1 MICPR
6 RQRKTRN
13 YNMGTITTALSD
25 QFKLQLLKGNH
36 DFDNSMRVILL
47 KEEENLVNS
56 YDATTADISTVGAD
70 EVSDTNYNATYS
82 LNAGNNGAEATVA
95 SGFPQI
101 ATGTTTAVMDFN
113 DVTFSNVTVA
123 SDGCIL
129 YNHNNVGNE
138 VIAVFSFGG
147 TVSSTSGDFTIQFPA
162 PGATT
167 SILRI
172 A

>member
-1 MICPR
+1 MA
-6 RQRKTRN
+6 
-13 YNMGTITTALSD
+13 GTITTALSD

-47 KEEENLVNS
+47 KEEENLTQN
-56 YDATTADISTVGAD
+56 YD
-70 EVSDTNYNATYS
+70 ATYS

-95 SGFPQI
+95 SGFPQMD
-101 ATGTTTAVMDFN
+101 GTTAVMDFN

-129 YNHNNVGNE
+129 YNHNNTGNE

>member
-25 QFKLQLLKGNH
+25 QFKLQLLKGGH

-56 YDATTADISTVGAD
+56 YDATTNDISTVSTD

-101 ATGTTTAVMDFN
+101 DGTTAVMDFN

>member
-1 MICPR
+1 
-6 RQRKTRN
+6 
-13 YNMGTITTALSD
+13 MGTITTALSD
-25 QFKLQLLKGNH
+25 TFKLQLLKGNH

-56 YDATTADISTVGAD
+56 YDATTADISTVGTD
-70 EVSDTNYNATYS
+70 EVSDTNYNASYS
-82 LNAGNNGAEATVA
+82 LNAGQNGAEAQVQ
-95 SGFPQI
+95 SGYPQMD
-101 ATGTTTAVMDFN
+101 GTTAVMDFV

-129 YNHNNVGNE
+129 YNHNNTGNE

-167 SILRI
+167 RILRR

>member
-1 MICPR
+1 
-6 RQRKTRN
+6 
-13 YNMGTITTALSD
+13 MGTITTALSD
-25 QFKLQLLKGNH
+25 QFKLQLLKGGH

-56 YDATTADISTVGAD
+56 YDATTNDISTVSTD

-82 LNAGNNGAEATVA
+82 LNAGNNGAEAQVQ
-95 SGFPQI
+95 SGYPQMD
-101 ATGTTTAVMDFN
+101 GTTAVMDFV

>member
-1 MICPR
+1 
-6 RQRKTRN
+6 
-13 YNMGTITTALSD
+13 MGTITTALSD

-47 KEEENLVNS
+47 KEEENLVRS
-56 YDATTADISTVGAD
+56 YGATTNDISTVGTD
-70 EVSDTNYNATYS
+70 EVSGTNYDANFS

-101 ATGTTTAVMDFN
+101 PSGSTTAIMDFN

-129 YNHNNVGNE
+129 YNSGNTGNE

-147 TVSSTSGDFTIQFPA
+147 TVSSTSGDFTIQFPT

>member
-1 MICPR
+1 
-6 RQRKTRN
+6 
-13 YNMGTITTALSD
+13 MGTITTALSD
-25 QFKLQLLKGNH
+25 TFKLQLLKGNH

-56 YDATTADISTVGAD
+56 YDATTADISTVGTD
-70 EVSDTNYNATYS
+70 EVSDTNYNASYS
-82 LNAGNNGAEATVA
+82 LNAGQNGAEAQVQ
-95 SGFPQI
+95 SGYPQMD
-101 ATGTTTAVMDFN
+101 GTTAVMDFV

-129 YNHNNVGNE
+129 YNHNNTGNE